1 MNKQRGSNLS
11 LFLMELIVA
20 ILFFSLSA
28 AVCVRLFT
36 GAHLMAER
44 TENLSSSV
52 IWSQNLSES
61 FTAMKGDLEKIS
73 LLYPDAY
80 LTEDTLILFFDD
92 NWETVDETLSDASYE
107 AILKV
112 KIDSARNVYSDVT
125 DYGVALKGDA
135 LIGRI
140 AVLDIRRESD
150 VLMDIPDDTS
160 MVLLSNNVDLYL
172 GKEDG

>member
-61 FTAMKGDLEKIS
+61 FTAMKGDLDKIS
-73 LLYPDAY
+73 ALYPDAY
-80 LTEDTLILFFDD
+80 LTDDTLILFFDD
-92 NWETVDETLSDASYE
+92 NWETIDETLSDASYE

-112 KIDSARNVYSDVT
+112 KRDSAENVYSDVT
-125 DYGVALKGDA
+125 DYNVPLKGDA
-135 LIGRI
+135 LLGHI
-140 AVLDIRRESD
+140 AVIDIRSQKD
-150 VLMDIPDDTS
+150 VLMDIPDDAS
-160 MVLLSNNVDLYL
+160 MVLLTSNVDIYL